1 MNPRNVIAVLALLA
15 GLQACDKPPSASEPA
30 NASPEAAAAAPP
42 AETSASA
49 AAPAPVAMSP
59 AEIERI
65 VAEAMGRQYPD
76 GYDQQHN
83 CWLVSRA
90 SGEEQT
96 DYCMRPGPAQAVDG
110 AAGKRLYFF
119 AYAVADIN
127 DDLRFAYD
135 AADSGLMGAFE
146 LSLAPGG
153 AWSVVSAENAMDFGT
168 AGVCGC
174 QNAAFVKLGAD
185 YYGWTF
191 VSGGMWQGVIVSNHE
206 IVAPHAGKFKN
217 LSAIPEIREEA
228 QDVRYRIEVVGDDAA
243 REIYPLRVTKI
254 RADKK
259 EGERVVEFDRE
270 KWMYRDVGDL

>member
-1 MNPRNVIAVLALLA
+1 MNPRTVIAVLVLLA
-15 GLQACDKPPSASEPA
+15 GLQACDKAPSASESA
-30 NASPEAAAAAPP
+30 KAASPATAAATANP
-42 AETSASA
+42 ASA
-49 AAPAPVAMSP
+49 TAPAPVAVSP
-59 AEIERI
+59 AQIERI
-65 VAEAMGRQYPD
+65 VAEAMRRQYPD
-76 GYDQQHN
+76 GYEQKYG
-83 CWLVSRA
+83 CWRVSRT
-90 SGEEQT
+90 SGDEQT
-96 DYCMRPGPAQAVDG
+96 DYCMRPGAAQVIDG
-110 AAGKRLYFF
+110 AAGQRLYFF

-191 VSGGMWQGVIVSNHE
+191 VSGGMWQGVIVSSHE

-228 QDVRYRIEVVGDDAA
+228 QDVRYRVEVVGDEAA
-243 REIYPLRVTKI
+243 REVYPLRVTKM
-254 RADKK
+254 RADKQD
-259 EGERVVEFDRE
+259 GERVVEFDRE
-270 KWMYRDVGDL
+270 KWMYQEIGDL